1 MHEIMEYQR
10 YNFCFF
16 SKLGGVSKNDFFSLN
31 CAYSKGDNDQNVKKN
46 RQIACHGFSQTKIII
61 PNQNHTNTVLEVK
74 KENNIKLNSDGL
86 ISNRGDI
93 LLGILTADCAPIVIL
108 GKKQFAIVHAGW
120 KGLIDG
126 IIENTIDKLLRC
138 GEFIENLAVF
148 VGPHLKK
155 KSFEVKEDFI
165 EILKKKVNY
174 FDNFIEKSNKCFF
187 FDFSKLIEE
196 KLKENKINNF
206 QISDEDTFSNPEK
219 FFSHRYSTINKIKK
233 CGRQISL
240 VGIKNKDI

>member
-1 MHEIMEYQR
+1 MYEIIEYQR
-10 YNFCFF
+10 YYLCFF
-16 SKLGGVSKNDFFSLN
+16 SKLGGVSKDEFFSLN
-31 CAYSKGDNDQNVKKN
+31 CAYRKGDKDQNVKKN
-46 RQIACHGFSQTKIII
+46 RQIACHNFSQTKIII

-74 KENNIKLNSDGL
+74 KENNINLNSDGL
-86 ISNRGDI
+86 ITNRSDI

-120 KGLIDG
+120 KGLLDG
-126 IIENTIDKLLRC
+126 IIENTTNKLLRC
-138 GEFIENLAVF
+138 GEVIENLAVF
-148 VGPHLKK
+148 VGPHLKT

-174 FDNFIEKSNKCFF
+174 FDNFIIRINKSFF

-196 KLKENKINNF
+196 KLKENKIHNF
-206 QISDEDTFSNPEK
+206 QISEEDTFSNPEK
-219 FFSHRYSTINKIKK
+219 FFSHRYSNINKIKK